1 MQHILCV
8 ERKLLSINHLTKFR
22 VMETATLKIAKSLAL
37 CDLRT
42 TQNVYWTYT
51 TDEKRN
57 IDRKDEQR
65 LPSYFLRI
73 TKCYRVMSNIIAPT
87 IL

>member
-1 MQHILCV
+1 M
-8 ERKLLSINHLTKFR
+8 
-22 VMETATLKIAKSLAL
+22 
-37 CDLRT
+37 
-42 TQNVYWTYT
+42 YT

-73 TKCYRVMSNIIAPT
+73 TASQDRTSWQAAIRREGNPSGKNEASPKPSGFHV
-87 IL
+87 